1 MVEDH
6 GFLSCILVQF
16 HPWNDTLLTIDDRS
30 VGHVWNHAKGM
41 KIREF
46 PLHSS
51 KFEATSALWLN
62 EHSDPLLAIGY
73 SRLISLRYARGFV
86 VEVWG
91 RVVRSRSSNGIVRV
105 YQGVGDISS
114 ELRLVTAFTGMPE
127 MGASMTGSGL
137 IMEVRLSTG
146 DYPHLRFVRGYSTP
160 GCRWNLD
167 PACCTQPDHQHL

>member
-73 SRLISLRYARGFV
+73 S
-86 VEVWG
+86 
-91 RVVRSRSSNGIVRV
+91 
-105 YQGVGDISS
+105 
-114 ELRLVTAFTGMPE
+114 
-127 MGASMTGSGL
+127 GL
-137 IMEVRLSTG
+137 IPFDTHVVLWVLFWG
-146 DYPHLRFVRGYSTP
+146 
-160 GCRWNLD
+160 
-167 PACCTQPDHQHL
+167 ACCAFQVQQWHCSCVPRCG